1 MENILMYITNHYL
14 YFVIA
19 AGVLIISAVGFVV
32 DEKKQGIDKAK
43 DVPMTEEE
51 IKAAKEAEKS
61 SSKKSKK
68 K

>member
-19 AGVLIISAVGFVV
+19 AIILIIATVGFVV
-32 DEKKQGIDKAK
+32 EEKKQSLDNSK

-51 IKAAKEAEKS
+51 IKAMKEKEEAKNNKEK
-61 SSKKSKK
+61 K
-68 K
+68 